1 MNLESL
7 PKKKRTE
14 KITEWVT
21 GGAYA
26 VAVEVEAIF
35 LPERPT
41 EPYLTPETVRFLEKV
56 EGMASAG
63 DLAALKKIGRV
74 YVQLDQAGATT
85 TEPQQRADGKAAR

>member
-14 KITEWVT
+14 RITEWVT
-21 GGAYA
+21 GGCYA

-35 LPERPT
+35 LPDRPT

-56 EGMASAG
+56 EGMALVG
-63 DLAALKKIGRV
+63 DLAALKKIGKV
-74 YVQLDQAGATT
+74 YVQLEQASSISEA
-85 TEPQQRADGKAAR
+85 QQRSDGKAAG